1 MQVPPQWAFVMQPVC
16 ATKTLRTHHHELLL
30 RNLEDLSGHIAVL
43 VHAEENG
50 FIPIVDFYALT
61 SAIELLER
69 DPGRRLSVNISS
81 LTVETLCDEFMSRII
96 CESTVTARLTVEL
109 TETRKPDM
117 AKTVLFRNLLEKR
130 NIGFSIDDYGPGCS
144 LGIDEIRLL
153 RPDEVKL
160 SAAALAAAMSGDTSW
175 IERALTIGARVVAE
189 CIDTQEK
196 LAFVREIGVGLV
208 QGYIIHHSE
217 LTGAST

>member
-1 MQVPPQWAFVMQPVC
+1 MQPVC
-16 ATKTLRTHHHELLL
+16 VTKTLRTHHHELLL
-30 RNLEDLSGHIAVL
+30 RNLEDLSGHGAVL

-69 DPGRRLSVNISS
+69 DPAKRLSINISS
-81 LTVETLCDEFMSRII
+81 FTVESHGDEFMARIL
-96 CESTVTARLTVEL
+96 CGSAVASRLTVEL
-109 TETRKPDM
+109 TETRKPDV
-117 AKTVLFRNLLEKR
+117 AKTMLFRDQLEKR
-130 NIGFSIDDYGPGCS
+130 GICFSIDDYGPGYGLS
-144 LGIDEIRLL
+144 IAEIRSL

-160 SAAALAAAMSGDTSW
+160 SAAALATAMSGDTSW
-175 IERALTIGARVVAE
+175 IDRALAIGALVVAE

-217 LTGAST
+217 PSGAPSS